1 MEVRYDSTKPNA
13 TPRGAHSPIVPI
25 GPLVRQPQRLPGEW
39 RAPRILQCTAK
50 VRGKNMGDEWI
61 RGNDRI
67 ERVLADPEQRI
78 RVEEIVALMRVEDE
92 AEAGSE

>member
-1 MEVRYDSTKPNA
+1 
-13 TPRGAHSPIVPI
+13 
-25 GPLVRQPQRLPGEW
+25 
-39 RAPRILQCTAK
+39 
-50 VRGKNMGDEWI
+50 MGDEWI

>member
-1 MEVRYDSTKPNA
+1 L
-13 TPRGAHSPIVPI
+13 TPR
-25 GPLVRQPQRLPGEW
+25 L
-39 RAPRILQCTAK
+39 TANK
-50 VRGKNMGDEWI
+50 RWQVVISSDEWI

>member
-1 MEVRYDSTKPNA
+1 M
-13 TPRGAHSPIVPI
+13 TPR
-25 GPLVRQPQRLPGEW
+25 L
-39 RAPRILQCTAK
+39 TANK
-50 VRGKNMGDEWI
+50 RWQVVISSDEWI